1 MLPFGEAWT
10 GSLIHRRSDTL
21 WLSAGYDAETKM
33 KNPWE
38 INRDSLIWIG
48 APHFGSADRPREAQ
62 IRLPGF
68 ALPGDLV
75 E

>member
-1 MLPFGEAWT
+1 MLVGYARV
-10 GSLIHRRSDTL
+10 SLSEDDCTYCQKRL
-21 WLSAGYDAETKM
+21 ALGYLPKPLM
-33 KNPWE
+33 
-38 INRDSLIWIG
+38 LG